1 MATFHELVKQSLMEG
16 LKRANYDIKRF
27 QPTSIKAG
35 LFADRSE
42 IENAERTTWSI
53 VKTINTRAEKGEK
66 MSRENLETII
76 DIESADRAF
85 EYELLRIKIYMR
97 SGKNVSKYVQEARTA
112 LTVLEKYP
120 EVYISLYKRRLK
132 ETIGEE

>member
-16 LKRANYDIKRF
+16 LKRVNYDIKRF
-27 QPTSIKAG
+27 QPASIKAG

-112 LTVLEKYP
+112 LMVLEKYP
-120 EVYISLYKRRLK
+120 EVYISLYKRRLN

>member
-16 LKRANYDIKRF
+16 LKRVNYDIKRF
-27 QPTSIKAG
+27 QPASIKAG